1 MPLEPTAQARF
12 WRIFR
17 NVPRPMV
24 SAVGTSSGS
33 DRIRTTP
40 AASIATSTG
49 TRMTSGV
56 ETRLYFDM
64 VQLLSQLGVM
74 PVPAKN

>member
-1 MPLEPTAQARF
+1 VGLIASDDAGRLD
-12 WRIFR
+12 R
-17 NVPRPMV
+17 NINRYEN
-24 SAVGTSSGS
+24 
-33 DRIRTTP
+33 DL
-40 AASIATSTG
+40 
-49 TRMTSGV
+49 GV

>member
-1 MPLEPTAQARF
+1 
-12 WRIFR
+12 
-17 NVPRPMV
+17 
-24 SAVGTSSGS
+24 
-33 DRIRTTP
+33 
-40 AASIATSTG
+40 
-49 TRMTSGV
+49 MTSGV